1 VSSSKSE
8 NGLLMAAELREAPD
22 VVRRQSDILA
32 RPLAKLDSLLK
43 TKPPRVVVTC
53 ARGSSANAA
62 SFGKYLI
69 ERHLGIP
76 VAAAAPS
83 IVSVYRKGLRLEGQL
98 FLAISQSGRSED
110 LVESASWARASGAL
124 TVALVN
130 DTNSPLSSA
139 CDIILPMAAGPE
151 LNVAATKTFVSSI
164 AALLSLVAAWA
175 NEPEMTA
182 ALDRLPDRLASAA
195 ELDWTQALNVL
206 SAAESLVALGRGPT
220 LAIAQE
226 ASLKLKEVCNI
237 HAEAFSGAEFQHGPI
252 ALVSSGY
259 PVLIF
264 MPTDASAS
272 NLAALAAD
280 LRRKGASVLIASN
293 GSGMTGQLPVL
304 ASDHP
309 GTDAVCLIQ
318 SFYALAIRLA
328 QHRGV
333 DIDQPR
339 HLRKITWTR

>member
-1 VSSSKSE
+1 MSSSKSK
-8 NGLLMAAELREAPD
+8 NGLLMAAELREVPD
-22 VVRRQSDILA
+22 VVRRQCETLA
-32 RPLAKLDSLLK
+32 HPLAELASLLAK
-43 TKPPRVVVTC
+43 APPRVVVTC

-83 IVSVYRKGLRLEGQL
+83 IVSLYRKGLRLEGQL

-110 LVESASWARASGAL
+110 LIESASWARASGAL
-124 TVALVN
+124 TVALIN

-139 CDIILPMAAGPE
+139 CDTVLPMEAGPE
-151 LNVAATKTFVSSI
+151 LSIAATKTFVSSVT
-164 AALLSLVAAWA
+164 ALLNFVATWTKSA
-175 NEPEMTA
+175 EMA
-182 ALDRLPDRLASAA
+182 VALDRLPDRLAGAA
-195 ELDWTQALNVL
+195 DLDWSQALNPL
-206 SAAESLVALGRGPT
+206 SAAQSLVTLGRGPT
-220 LAIAQE
+220 FAIAQE
-226 ASLKLKEVCNI
+226 AALKLKEVCNI

-280 LRRKGASVLIASN
+280 LRRKGASVLITAN
-293 GSGMTGQLPVL
+293 THGLGDQLLVL
-304 ASDHP
+304 PPDHP
-309 GTDAVCLIQ
+309 DTDAVCLIQ
-318 SFYALAIRLA
+318 SLYALAIQLA

-333 DIDQPR
+333 DVDQPR
-339 HLRKITWTR
+339 HLRKITRTR